1 MIMARTRRRW
11 SSCLALTCMAAA
23 SALTAAPALAQAN
36 PADSTSA
43 ADSAN
48 PVVLEARAAF
58 QEGIALTKEERWADA
73 LQAFERSDARHPHA
87 VTTYNIGY
95 CERLLGHPT
104 RARAM
109 FAKALADHQARGSVE
124 LPADVVAVMET
135 YLRDA
140 ELQIARVVVTVT
152 ITPAMAAPV
161 AVDGRPLEP
170 TTTAGPYPVLLAG
183 TRPVGV
189 AEVAPAP
196 TFEVDVDPGVHV
208 FILSVKGRPDVV
220 ASETL
225 APGARIAIELRVAP
239 PEGTEAPKP
248 LAAGPGVDAAPVEK
262 PNRVPAFVALGI
274 GAAALATGAVSGAV
288 ALGYR
293 GPIDAACTPGN
304 AGACSSKRAAGNT
317 AADLATVS
325 FITGGVAVAVGAIL
339 FFTSGGTTGAGTST
353 QTARV
358 PAIEPQVGWG
368 TLGLE
373 GRF

>member
-1 MIMARTRRRW
+1 MIMTRTPRRW
-11 SSCLALTCMAAA
+11 PSSLAATCMVAA
-23 SALTAAPALAQAN
+23 SVLAAMPALAQAN
-36 PADSTSA
+36 PSDSTPA
-43 ADSAN
+43 ADSAS

-87 VTTYNIGY
+87 TTTYNIGY

-104 RARAM
+104 RAHAM

-124 LPADVVAVMET
+124 LPADVVALMGT

-140 ELQIARVVVTVT
+140 ELQMAKVVVT

-161 AVDGRPLEP
+161 AVDGRPLEL
-170 TTTAGPYPVLLAG
+170 TTTEGPYPVLLAG
-183 TRPVGV
+183 TRPVGA
-189 AEVAPAP
+189 AEVAPAS
-196 TFEVDVDPGVHV
+196 TFEVDVDPGVHAFV
-208 FILSVKGRPDVV
+208 LSVKGGPDVV
-220 ASETL
+220 ANATL
-225 APGARIAIELRVAP
+225 APGSRTAIELRVAP
-239 PEGTEAPKP
+239 PEETAPKP
-248 LAAGPGVDAAPVEK
+248 LIAGPAVDVRPVDA
-262 PNRVPAFVALGI
+262 PNRVPAFVAFGI

-293 GPIDAACTPGN
+293 GPIETACTPGN
-304 AGACSSKRAAGNT
+304 DGACSSKRAAGNT

-325 FITGGVAVAVGAIL
+325 FITGGVAVGVGAIL
-339 FFTSGGTTGAGTST
+339 FITSGGKTSPGSSV

-358 PAIEPQVGWG
+358 PAIEPRVGWG

>member
-1 MIMARTRRRW
+1 
-11 SSCLALTCMAAA
+11 
-23 SALTAAPALAQAN
+23 
-36 PADSTSA
+36 
-43 ADSAN
+43 
-48 PVVLEARAAF
+48 
-58 QEGIALTKEERWADA
+58 
-73 LQAFERSDARHPHA
+73 
-87 VTTYNIGY
+87 
-95 CERLLGHPT
+95 
-104 RARAM
+104 
-109 FAKALADHQARGSVE
+109 
-124 LPADVVAVMET
+124 
-135 YLRDA
+135 
-140 ELQIARVVVTVT
+140 VT

-220 ASETL
+220 ANETL
-225 APGARIAIELRVAP
+225 APGARIVIELRVAP
-239 PEGTEAPKP
+239 PEGTTPQP
-248 LAAGPGVDAAPVEK
+248 LAGGPGADARPVEK

-293 GPIDAACTPGN
+293 GPIDTACTPGN
-304 AGACSSKRAAGNT
+304 ASTCSSKRAAGNT

-325 FITGGVAVAVGAIL
+325 FITGGVAVGVGAIL
-339 FFTSGGTTGAGTST
+339 FLTSGGKTST
-353 QTARV
+353 GSSVQTARV
-358 PAIEPQVGWG
+358 PAIEPRVGWG